1 MKTLKEKTASG
12 LFWGVMSNG
21 STQILTVV
29 IGIVLARL
37 LSTADYG
44 LVGMLAMFTAIAGAL
59 QESGFTSAL
68 VNLDKPEDNDY
79 NSVFW
84 FSLLMG
90 LSLYALLF
98 LCAPLIAMFFHQPKL
113 IELSKVAFLTIP
125 ISAIGIVP
133 QAYLFKNLKVKET
146 TYIRITANIV
156 MGVVGITMALNG
168 NAYWSLVWQQITYTL
183 ITSFGKF
190 LLIPWRPS
198 LHIDFSPVKRMFG
211 FSCKIMFSS
220 IVNTISNNI
229 LTFIFGRLFSAGTVG
244 NFSQAS
250 KWNATAHTLVSGT
263 VAQVAQPVF
272 TSVGEDNDRLI
283 NVFRKMIRFTAF
295 LAFPVMFGLAIIS
308 QEFII
313 IAIGKKWIDSIA
325 LLQIL
330 CISGAFLPLHAIYQ
344 NLIISK
350 GRSDIYMWCNIGLI
364 AGSIITILVMG
375 RFGIEVMVGAYSLLN
390 ILWVGVWQYCAKR
403 IIGIHHRD
411 IIMDVAPFCL
421 AAFAVMAVTFFIASY
436 VDNIVLRL
444 TIKIILAAILYFI
457 TMKLAHVKMLDEC
470 LNFLFHRKA

>member
-250 KWNATAHTLVSGT
+250 KWNTTAHTLVSGT

-272 TSVGEDNDRLI
+272 ISVGEDNDRLI

-330 CISGAFLPLHAIYQ
+330 CNSA
-344 NLIISK
+344 SK
-350 GRSDIYMWCNIGLI
+350 
-364 AGSIITILVMG
+364 
-375 RFGIEVMVGAYSLLN
+375 
-390 ILWVGVWQYCAKR
+390 
-403 IIGIHHRD
+403 
-411 IIMDVAPFCL
+411 
-421 AAFAVMAVTFFIASY
+421 
-436 VDNIVLRL
+436 
-444 TIKIILAAILYFI
+444 
-457 TMKLAHVKMLDEC
+457 
-470 LNFLFHRKA
+470 